1 MWKDIKGYEEI
12 YKISDTGEIWSKDR
26 WCIDKKGR
34 KRFRKGMKLSPDIAS
49 NGYYRITF
57 SKNGKKVQ
65 KYLHRL
71 IAEYFIPNP
80 NNYPQVNHIDG
91 NKLNCNIKNLEWV
104 TNQDNII
111 HAYKN
116 GLINHVR
123 GINHPNYGL
132 CGGKSKKAKKII
144 AKNIITGETKIYDA
158 MIEAKKDG
166 FLPSEI
172 SRCCNHGG
180 THHGYVFELI

>member
-1 MWKDIKGYEEI
+1 MYNKEKKKTIKVH
-12 YKISDTGEIWSKDR
+12 
-26 WCIDKKGR
+26 
-34 KRFRKGMKLSPDIAS
+34 KLVANAFLGKS
-49 NGYYRITF
+49 N
-57 SKNGKKVQ
+57 
-65 KYLHRL
+65 L
-71 IAEYFIPNP
+71 
-80 NNYPQVNHIDG
+80 QVDQIDG